1 MHIPSI
7 HKRLALIEP
16 RHVLIISQ
24 QFNVY
29 DEWEDGKKVGRYK
42 LRNREDAFVLKLTSA
57 GIHTTVVLANEFSLS
72 RVQEG
77 GGRYPIDAII
87 IAGEVTYQSFYFAKI
102 ACDTL
107 PNIPIFIEFC
117 EEGFNQSILDAIKHN
132 STQQGVEDIL
142 ENLVYLTTIPKH
154 PRTLDL

>member
-87 IAGEVTYQSFYFAKI
+87 IAGEVTSRPFRSTERNMA
-102 ACDTL
+102 
-107 PNIPIFIEFC
+107 
-117 EEGFNQSILDAIKHN
+117 ILYAGI
-132 STQQGVEDIL
+132 G
-142 ENLVYLTTIPKH
+142 
-154 PRTLDL
+154 